1 MGGGLRPGAASFGG
15 SRHGSAHGSFKS
27 KQEEE
32 DDDFDA
38 FCDNITAVEN
48 KGKKEAQAPA

>member
-48 KGKKEAQAPA
+48 KGKEAQAPA